1 MGCKEKKEM
10 KKILVL
16 LLTCLLSLSLFA
28 QGAKE
33 NDQISVISREDG
45 SGTRGAFTELM
56 GILDSNKVDMT
67 TVDAAITN
75 STSVMM
81 TTVAGNKNAIGYISL
96 GSLNDTVK
104 AVTIDGVEPTTENI
118 INGTYK
124 VARPF
129 NIVVTDNISDLA
141 KDFISFILS
150 KEGQAVISKSYI
162 PVAGEESYSGKKL
175 SGKLVIAGSSSVTPI
190 MEKLKE
196 AYNTYQSDV
205 QVEVQ
210 QSDSST
216 GVKSALSGICDIGM
230 ASRNLKSSEV
240 EKGAKNI
247 VIAQDGIAVIVS
259 TKNIV
264 NGLTS
269 EMVKDIYL
277 GSVKSWSE
285 LQ

>member
-1 MGCKEKKEM
+1 M
-10 KKILVL
+10 KKLLVILL
-16 LLTCLLSLSLFA
+16 ISLLSVSLFA

-33 NDQISVISREDG
+33 GNDQISVISREDG
-45 SGTRGAFTELM
+45 SGTRGAFVELL
-56 GILDSNKVDMT
+56 GVLDENKVDMT

-104 AVTIDGVEPTTENI
+104 ALAIDGVAATTENI
-118 INGTYK
+118 NNGTYK

-129 NIVVTDNISDLA
+129 NIVVTDTVSDVA
-141 KDFISFILS
+141 QDFINFILS
-150 KEGQAVISKSYI
+150 AEGQAVVGKSYI
-162 PVAGEESYSGKKL
+162 PVAGDAAYAGKKM
-175 SGKLVIAGSSSVTPI
+175 SGKLVVAGSSSVTPI

-196 AYNTYQSDV
+196 AYQQIQPDV
-205 QVEVQ
+205 QIDIQ
-210 QSDSST
+210 LSDSST

-247 VIAQDGIAVIVS
+247 VIAMDGIAVVVNNENSVS
-259 TKNIV
+259 GLSSEQIKN
-264 NGLTS
+264 
-269 EMVKDIYL
+269 IYL
-277 GSVKSWSE
+277 GNTKSWSE
-285 LQ
+285 VK